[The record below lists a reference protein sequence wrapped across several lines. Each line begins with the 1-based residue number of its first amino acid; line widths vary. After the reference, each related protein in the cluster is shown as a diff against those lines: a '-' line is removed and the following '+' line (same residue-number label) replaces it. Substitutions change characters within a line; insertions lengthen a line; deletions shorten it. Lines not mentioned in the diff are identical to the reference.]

1 MTLKDRFDSII
12 NEIEELVGSG
22 QHDITEITQTVARSH
37 GLDLRLLADAF
48 RFMTDMT
55 MGEYIKRRLVICALD
70 IKLECELSVEDVCE
84 NAGYAD
90 APAFSKACKKLFD
103 YSPAQ
108 FTKQMLSKYPPL
120 FFDHLIADK
129 ETDQL
134 ESEILTTTQENNTI
148 CGVSVA
154 QFVDIKQVL
163 ELSAIYGFTDE
174 ESEAVYQ
181 LAQRCDILI
190 AQAAEFYDD
199 FKLQLENGSNVPGLD
214 FYEMA
219 ELACKYS
226 LSCSEAQSI
235 LYMLEKNGYHSI
247 RELPETFFDIYFS
260 RENERFAGW
269 DVPYMCEIAEELEAH
284 DVSVDE
290 LEDIVFLAWMNGTD
304 LLDAIAN
311 HKKYE
316 DSFNK
321 MAMDALNGGLPED
334 DTGGFGYKNI
344 WELPEE

>member
-12 NEIEELVGSG
+12 NEIERLVGSG
-22 QHDITEITQTVARSH
+22 QHDITEITQSVARSN

-70 IKLECELSVEDVCE
+70 LKLECELSVEDICE
-84 NAGYAD
+84 NAGYTD

-103 YSPAQ
+103 YSPVQ
-108 FTKQMLSKYPPL
+108 FTKEMLSKYPPL

-129 ETDQL
+129 EADQL
-134 ESEILTTTQENNTI
+134 ESETLTTTKDNNTI
-148 CGVSVA
+148 FGVSVA
-154 QFVDIKQVL
+154 QFADIKQML

-181 LAQRCDILI
+181 LAQRCDIPI

-260 RENERFAGW
+260 RENEQFAGW

-290 LEDIVFLAWMNGTD
+290 LEDIAFLAWMNGTD

-334 DTGGFGYKNI
+334 DTGGFGYRSI
-344 WELPEE
+344 WEEDED